1 MTNPV
6 HRYTLITALFAI
18 LAGFTIG
25 CEQPKDEANTLP
37 EVEVELQEDKTKVAS
52 AATVDSSKPV
62 RAQPALGID
71 SGKSSKPLDEVA
83 PRSKPT
89 VGLGTATDV
98 ADRSKDRTKPD
109 HPNNT
114 QQQET
119 PELKEQVIV
128 ASPEILDLGQFST
141 SEKGSGT
148 VTLTNSGDEPVT
160 LSRAKA
166 SCGCT
171 TSDFKNNTVLQ
182 PGESTEISVTMDGK
196 GKARTMSKTVTF
208 MIDGYPQLRL
218 SVVAETI
225 SYVTLDSQTL
235 SIDDE
240 LGTSIV
246 TLTSLDDQPFKVL
259 SILPAIVTDFPA
271 EPSATQQ
278 LTIDWDVFWDVV
290 TTTKVTIRLDH
301 PLCNEITTNIRLSAD
316 QRQRLNKIISDRRA
330 GGILPTKDPTRPLTG
345 DQLARYIK
353 SGRGEQVLKYISDGL
368 GKFDSVN
375 REGVALLSIAA
386 EESDAKTAVA
396 LIELGAELERVDR
409 INRTPLMYA
418 ARSKDPEVIQV
429 LLEAG
434 ADIQAR
440 SKLGNT
446 PLSWASGFGSAAGV
460 QMLVDAGADANTVD
474 TVLGY
479 TPLVW
484 ASGFGDPGSIPIL
497 IEAGADIEVNDI
509 AEGRSPLMHAVRT
522 GKLESVA
529 ALLTA
534 GANVRAIDNDHA
546 TALHVGAGNNNV
558 SIDKIKLLVESG
570 ADLNAKN
577 KAGETPLQLA
587 QLRTD
592 DVGPEI
598 AAYLSEQTK

>member
-6 HRYTLITALFAI
+6 QRYTLIIALFAT
-18 LAGFTIG
+18 LAGFTLG
-25 CEQPKDEANTLP
+25 CEQSKDEANTLP
-37 EVEVELQEDKTKVAS
+37 EVELKEDKTKVAS
-52 AATVDSSKPV
+52 ASTVDSSKPV

-71 SGKSSKPLDEVA
+71 SGKSSKPLDEVTS
-83 PRSKPT
+83 RSKPT

-98 ADRSKDRTKPD
+98 GDRRKERKKPD

-119 PELKEQVIV
+119 PERKEQVIV

-160 LSRAKA
+160 ISRAKA

-182 PGESTEISVTMDGK
+182 PGESTDISVTMDGK
-196 GKARTMSKTVTF
+196 GKSRTISKTVTF
-208 MIDGYPQLRL
+208 TIDGYPQLRL

-225 SYVTLDSQTL
+225 SYVTLDEATL
-235 SIDDE
+235 SIDDD

-259 SILPAIVTDFPA
+259 SILPAMVTDFPE
-271 EPSATQQ
+271 EPSSTQQ

-301 PLCNEITTNIRLSAD
+301 PLCKEISTTIRLSAD

-330 GGILPTKDPTRPLTG
+330 GGTLPTKDPTQPLTG

-375 REGVALLSIAA
+375 REGVSLLSIAA

-418 ARSKDPEVIQV
+418 ARSKDPAVIQV
-429 LLEAG
+429 LLDAG

-534 GANVRAIDNDHA
+534 GANVKAIDNDYA
-546 TALHVGAGNNNV
+546 TALHVGAGSNNV

-577 KAGETPLQLA
+577 KAGETPLELA